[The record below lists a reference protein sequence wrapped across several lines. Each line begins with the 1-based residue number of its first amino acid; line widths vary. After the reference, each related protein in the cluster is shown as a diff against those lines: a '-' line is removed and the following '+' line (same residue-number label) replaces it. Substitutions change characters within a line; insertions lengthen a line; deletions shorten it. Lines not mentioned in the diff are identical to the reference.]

1 MNIIIAGAG
10 EVGKALATTLN
21 SEKHSVT
28 LIDINADTLQEACA
42 SRDVMGVVGNATSY
56 AILMEAGIEGA
67 DLLIAVTGND
77 EINLLCCVM
86 GRKAEECNT
95 IARVRNPSYHNESG
109 FLKDEL
115 EISMIINPELIVAD
129 EIARI
134 LRLPSASS
142 IEVFSKG
149 LVEMVRY
156 KIKEDS
162 ILCNLN
168 LIEIGKKVPSSF
180 LIGAIERNKEVII
193 PKGNTTLSSGDYI
206 HVIASPT
213 NLNVF
218 FSSIGEDTHQVR
230 TCMIVGGGVI
240 GYYLANTLYDLGVKT
255 TIVEAERSRCEELS
269 LLLPKAII
277 INSEATKGEVL
288 LEEGLEKIES
298 FVSLTNLDE
307 ENIMA
312 SLYAS
317 KVSNAKIIT
326 KVKRS
331 IFHDMVKDMNV
342 GSTICLEQ
350 ITADHILSYVRA
362 LENSYG
368 SSVETLYK
376 LVDDKVEALEFQIK
390 QEAKCLNIPLS
401 EIKLKKDL
409 LVACIN
415 RNGEIMIPKG
425 TDIILIGDT
434 VIVVTTQKG
443 LEDINDILE

>member
-28 LIDINADTLQEACA
+28 LIDINADVLQEVCT
-42 SRDVMGVVGNATSY
+42 SHDVMGVVGNATSY
-56 AILMEAGIEGA
+56 AVLKEAGIEGA

-77 EINLLCCVM
+77 ESNLLCCVV
-86 GRKAEECNT
+86 GQKVEECNT
-95 IARVRNPSYHNESG
+95 IARVRNPIYHEESG
-109 FLKDEL
+109 FLKEEL
-115 EISMIINPELIVAD
+115 EISMIINPELTVAD

-156 KIKEDS
+156 KVKQHS
-162 ILCNLN
+162 VLCNLN
-168 LIEIGKKVPSSF
+168 LIEIDKKIPTDF
-180 LIGAIERNKEVII
+180 LIGAIERKKEVII
-193 PKGNTTLSSGDYI
+193 PSGNTVLNSGDYI
-206 HVIASPT
+206 HVIASPV
-213 NLNVF
+213 NLNSF
-218 FSSIGEDTHQVR
+218 FSAIGENTHQVR
-230 TCMIVGGGVI
+230 NCMIVGGGVI
-240 GYYLANTLYDLGVKT
+240 GYYLANTLLGLGVKT
-255 TIVEAERSRCEELS
+255 TIVEKEKSRCEELS
-269 LLLPKAII
+269 LLLPKAVII
-277 INSEATKGEVL
+277 HSEATKGEVL
-288 LEEGLEKIES
+288 LEEGLEKVES

-317 KVSNAKIIT
+317 KVSEAKVIT

-331 IFHDMVKDMNV
+331 IFLDMAKDMDV
-342 GSTICLEQ
+342 GSPICLEQ
-350 ITADHILSYVRA
+350 ITADYIISYVRA

-368 SSVETLYK
+368 SNIETLYK
-376 LVDDKVEALEFQIK
+376 LVDNKVEALEFQVK
-390 QEAKCLNIPLS
+390 QEAKCLDKPLS
-401 EIKLKKDL
+401 DIKLKKDL
-409 LVACIN
+409 LLACIN
-415 RNGEIMIPKG
+415 RNGKIMIPKG
-425 TDIILIGDT
+425 TDMILTGDT